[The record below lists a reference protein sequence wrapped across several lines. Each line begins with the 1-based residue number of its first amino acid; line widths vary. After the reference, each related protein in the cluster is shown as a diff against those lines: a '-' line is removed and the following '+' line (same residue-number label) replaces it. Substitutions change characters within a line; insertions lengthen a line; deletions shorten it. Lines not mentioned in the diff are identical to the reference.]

1 MHSVPDVVK
10 FSEMTLA
17 KIDVKSMVPLK
28 TPRKVISFRGR
39 RPMAPSSDVQESF
52 KIDGFVAGAVFGV
65 PGYAPG
71 G

>member
-39 RPMAPSSDVQESF
+39 RPMAPSSDFPESS